1 MTGVDERQ
9 PDTRFLI
16 FLFLLSWA
24 VAAACTFEL
33 KDLPTQH
40 ALVMDAQRYDA
51 LARDIVERG
60 WRPREVSWQAPL
72 YPYLLAAVYTVSGRS
87 AAAVRWLQ
95 ALLAAVTAVLLAV
108 ATRRAFGS
116 AAGRIA
122 GLLAALYGPA
132 VFYTPLLLKVPP
144 LLFLEAC
151 LLLLLVPPT
160 QGMKQRLLTG
170 DGGLKSIGSPPATPR
185 GSPSQLSEAAGSLPG
200 GARGEGDAPS
210 LFAALPLR
218 AGLAGV
224 VLGIAA
230 LLQETLLALA
240 PVLLLYLLFGSG
252 PAGAAAAGEQP
263 AGSPRRRWRFAE
275 GGGVKRGLVAAAALA
290 CGVAAVLAP
299 LGFARRHGGQELV
312 RAGVNFYIGNSR
324 GASGTYVAL
333 SAGSQDPARQRTD
346 AERLAAAF
354 AARRSGRPMAQ
365 TAPISPA
372 SLSPAAVSALFW
384 RESFAEIAEAP
395 GAWLRLLLRKTRLFW
410 NAYEI
415 PDAEGYAVYRQESA
429 VLRCLPLG
437 FGAVAPLALA
447 GFAAAWR
454 SGPRERRSAVLLGLL
469 AAGTCLPVVL
479 FYVFGRYRIEVVPFL
494 IPLAAFALKWTFG
507 SIRSRRRAIGA
518 IGAMGA
524 AAGPQTASTPAQ
536 ADSPAARPDSTAARG
551 GAVSELAG
559 FAVVLALGALAV
571 NLPAYSAAERRQQDA
586 AIYFNLGGAAS
597 RWADESYAAYLA
609 MIRAS
614 GGVATPEARER
625 FAQAVRLTTRS
636 AAYMQEAAAASPGFF
651 AAEVQRAAA
660 LERQGSYLDSA
671 GALGEAL
678 TAYGLA
684 RRQLASAISSGAGAA
699 APSEIQAAARGL
711 LAKLDDDTAAALNNL
726 GGKLI
731 ESGQLERAEAALRQA
746 AALAPRL
753 PAPRG
758 NLALCWLQRGLGAR
772 RGGAESVALRFF
784 AASRDAYARAGEL
797 AEAAGRG
804 DQAALYRQGLALA
817 AAELSRTAPK

>member
-1 MTGVDERQ
+1 MDERQ

-170 DGGLKSIGSPPATPR
+170 DGGLRSIGSPPATPR
-185 GSPSQLSEAAGSLPG
+185 SPSHPSG
-200 GARGEGDAPS
+200 GEGDAPS
-210 LFAALPLR
+210 LFAPRPLR
-218 AGLAGV
+218 AGLAGL

-240 PVLLLYLLFGSG
+240 PVLLLYLLFSSG
-252 PAGAAAAGEQP
+252 PVDAAASGERA
-263 AGSPRRRWRFAE
+263 AGSPRRRSAG
-275 GGGVKRGLVAAAALA
+275 GGGVKSGLVAAAALA

-354 AARRSGRPMAQ
+354 AARRSGRPL
-365 TAPISPA
+365 APISPA

-395 GAWLRLLLRKTRLFW
+395 AAWLRLLLRKTRLFW

-507 SIRSRRRAIGA
+507 TIRSRRRAIGA

-536 ADSPAARPDSTAARG
+536 ADSAAARPDSTAARG

-609 MIRAS
+609 TMRAS

-684 RRQLASAISSGAGAA
+684 RRQLASAISSGAGAG

-753 PAPRG
+753 PAARG

-784 AASRDAYARAGEL
+784 AASRAAYARAGEL

-804 DQAALYRQGLALA
+804 DQAALYRQGFALA
-817 AAELSRTAPK
+817 AADLSRTAPK